1 MNTKSHQPGEPR
13 GPLPSGGKTPANV
26 LSLEYPRARRARCG
40 VQGFSPAR
48 PASRGT
54 CRATAVKPRTTSFPS
69 SSPAPYGRGVGC
81 RALALLPA
89 AVAAVAGLELEDAFV
104 QVWNVEVWPEL
115 LREEKLRI
123 GALEKK
129 KVAQTHLA
137 AGADQ

>member
-1 MNTKSHQPGEPR
+1 M
-13 GPLPSGGKTPANV
+13 
-26 LSLEYPRARRARCG
+26 
-40 VQGFSPAR
+40 
-48 PASRGT
+48 
-54 CRATAVKPRTTSFPS
+54 
-69 SSPAPYGRGVGC
+69 GC

-129 KVAQTHLA
+129 KVAQTHFA